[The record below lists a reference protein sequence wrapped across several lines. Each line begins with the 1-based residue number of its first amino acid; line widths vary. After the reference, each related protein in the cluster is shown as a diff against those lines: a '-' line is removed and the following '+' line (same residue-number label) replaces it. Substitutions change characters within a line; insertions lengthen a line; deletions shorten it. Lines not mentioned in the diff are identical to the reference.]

1 MKTIKFQITLLLVL
15 SAFSFLISQNVKVNS
30 NFVIESDGTFRMD
43 GAATVWDD
51 LMVFPDATSRGNSYP
66 PTWRVFKKN
75 STDNSQGV
83 YLWFFSSGSEQELY
97 FTAQI
102 PHSYKVGTALYPHV
116 HWTTTSETPTRS
128 NVVWG
133 LEYSVIAIGGTF
145 PYTSTVRATSIING
159 ITNITGAGQHLI
171 SGFSSIPGTDLGI
184 STVIC
189 CRLFREVNNSG
200 DTFGN
205 EAGLLGFDIHY
216 EKDTEG
222 SRSEFIK

>member
-1 MKTIKFQITLLLVL
+1 MKTIKSTLTLLLIIGATGIL
-15 SAFSFLISQNVKVNS
+15 NSQNVKVNS
-30 NFVIESDGTFRMD
+30 NFVIEADGTQRLD

-51 LMVFPDATSRGNSYP
+51 LMVFPDATSKGQSYP
-66 PTWRVFKKN
+66 PTWRLFKKN
-75 STDNSQGV
+75 SADNSQGV
-83 YLWFFSSGSEQELY
+83 YLWFFSSGTEQELY

-102 PHSYKVGTALYPHV
+102 PHSYKVGTALLPHV
-116 HWTTTSETPTRS
+116 HWTTASETPGRS

-133 LEYSVIAIGGTF
+133 LEYTIISIGGSF

-159 ITNITGAGQHLI
+159 ITNISGAGQHLI
-171 SGFSSIPGTDLGI
+171 SAFESIPGTGLGI

-200 DTFGN
+200 DTFGY
-205 EAGLLGFDIHY
+205 ESGLLGFDIHY

-222 SRSEFIK
+222 SRQEFIK

>member
-1 MKTIKFQITLLLVL
+1 MKTIKFLLTLMFVL
-15 SAFSFLISQNVKVNS
+15 SAFSFTISQNVKVNS
-30 NFVIESDGTFRMD
+30 NFVIEPDGTQRLD

-83 YLWFFSSGSEQELY
+83 YLWFFSSSSEQELY

-102 PHSYKVGTALYPHV
+102 PHSYKVGSALFPHV
-116 HWTTTSETPTRS
+116 HWTTVTGTPINS

-145 PYTSTVRATSIING
+145 PYTSTVRATSIIGG
-159 ITNITGAGQHLI
+159 ITSISGTGQHLI
-171 SGFSSIPGTDLGI
+171 SAFESIPGSNLGI

-189 CRLFREVNNSG
+189 CRLYREVSNNG

-205 EAGLLGFDIHY
+205 EVGLLGFDIHY

-222 SRSEFIK
+222 SRSEFTK